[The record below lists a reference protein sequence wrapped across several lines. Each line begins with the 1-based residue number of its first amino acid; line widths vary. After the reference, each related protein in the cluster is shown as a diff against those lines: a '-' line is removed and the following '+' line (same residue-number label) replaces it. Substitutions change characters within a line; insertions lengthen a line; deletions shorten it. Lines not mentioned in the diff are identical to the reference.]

1 MQSSIIHTINSIA
14 NQCDWLGLHR
24 SDLLNDWSQDG
35 TEYKDLFFKKKRKKK
50 WLGSEIIEDLCF
62 SIIQMMNS
70 LTAPKHADTQSPY
83 CEK

>member
-50 WLGSEIIEDLCF
+50 
-62 SIIQMMNS
+62 
-70 LTAPKHADTQSPY
+70 
-83 CEK
+83 